1 MDLEPEIL
9 LLFLLLLDPPLGLLE
24 LRLSRLDLLLLHR
37 ELLVIRIVCLIALLG
52 RFPDPLLDRLDLQE
66 ERLVVG
72 VLLLELVDLTL
83 EVDDQQVL
91 LLACQLEGGGC
102 VLRET

>member
-9 LLFLLLLDPPLGLLE
+9 LLALLLLDPPLGLLD
-24 LRLSRLDLLLLHR
+24 LRLSRLNLLLLHR

-52 RFPDPLLDRLDLQE
+52 RFPDPLLDGLDLQE

-91 LLACQLEGGGC
+91 LLARQLEGGGC

>member
-1 MDLEPEIL
+1 MIVL
-9 LLFLLLLDPPLGLLE
+9 LALLLLDRPLGLLE
-24 LRLSRLDLLLLHR
+24 LCLPRLDLLLLHR

-91 LLACQLEGGGC
+91 LLARQLEGGGC

>member
-9 LLFLLLLDPPLGLLE
+9 LLALLLLDPPLGLLE
-24 LRLSRLDLLLLHR
+24 LCLPRLDLLLLHR

-83 EVDDQQVL
+83 EVDDQ
-91 LLACQLEGGGC
+91 
-102 VLRET
+102 